1 MNSATL
7 SGELSSNPQS
17 RFVNDGQ
24 TQVVNAVLQFNNF
37 KGQPERMKIAAWGN
51 QAAEL
56 QKYQQGTMLIVEGRY
71 KSLKVERDGFKE
83 DVLELNVSKI
93 HEVNV

>member
-7 SGELSSNPQS
+7 SGELA
-17 RFVNDGQ
+17 Q
-24 TQVVNAVLQFNNF
+24 TPTIKDAGNSQVANSFLIFTNF